1 MNKRFLSWLLAI
13 LMLLTAVPALAEPAD
28 GEPVEIVV
36 GSTNQMSGYFFTDMW
51 GNNTADIDVRALLH
65 GYSTVAISRNGTY
78 EVDQTVVRE
87 ITLSQLEGSPD
98 KTYTIEINP
107 GLTYN
112 DATPIL
118 ASDYVFSVLFQ
129 AAPEIFKLGGIP
141 SGMRQFVGYDAY
153 ASGESNVFAGV
164 RLLDDTHFALSI
176 SGDHLPYFYELLYVN
191 VTPYPIGAIAPGY
204 EVADDGEGAYLR
216 RIEEGE
222 AQPAEQAAEESPEE
236 SPEKVPEE
244 AVVEAPEEAAGN
256 ADAPELLE
264 VLEKS
269 VFDPETGYLFN
280 PKVTSGP
287 YQLVGYDAD
296 AHTATFEIN
305 PNYLGN
311 FEGRKPTIDRIVF
324 KQVYNDSLMDELAN
338 GTVDIVNKVT
348 AGDVIS
354 DGLTSM
360 QQNQLPLKVVNYL
373 RAGYGFLGL
382 SCEYGVTQS
391 QNVRQAL
398 AYLTDANGFVTE
410 FLHGYGLRTYSYYG
424 YGQWMAVSML
434 DQLNAE
440 LNNYGLDLGKAVELL
455 EADGFTLN
463 ADGEAYDA
471 AAGGVRYRKDEA
483 GNLEPLAVKWAAL
496 SNNPGSQAIQQYT
509 IPHMQQAGFQV
520 EVEELSFSELLTH
533 YYRQTERTYNVF
545 YLATNFDF
553 IFDPYYTFNPDASYQ
568 GERNT
573 SGIADEELFRLA
585 TELRRTEVGDN
596 QGYLEKWYQ
605 FEKRFNEVLPTI
617 PLYSN
622 VYFDFFNP
630 ELYSYQPSAY
640 YSWASAILYATYGY
654 EEVPEVV
661 EPVEP
666 VEGAGEGEAEIV
678 EIP

>member
-1 MNKRFLSWLLAI
+1 MNKRFLSWLVAI
-13 LMLLTAVPALAEPAD
+13 LMLLTAASALAEPAD
-28 GEPVEIVV
+28 GPVEIMV
-36 GSTNQMSGYFFTDMW
+36 GSTNQMSGVFFTDMW

-65 GYSTVAISRNGTY
+65 GYATVAISRNGTY

-87 ITLSQLEGSPD
+87 ISLTQQEGSAD
-98 KTYTIEINP
+98 KTYTIEINT

-112 DATPIL
+112 DGTPIT
-118 ASDYVFSVLFQ
+118 AADYVFSVLLQ
-129 AAPEIFKLGGIP
+129 AAPEIYDLGGIP

-153 ASGESNVFAGV
+153 ASGESAIFAGV
-164 RLLDDTHFALSI
+164 RLLDDTHFALAI

-191 VTPYPIGAIAPGY
+191 VTPYPIEAIAPGY

-216 RIEEGE
+216 KIGEVEE
-222 AQPAEQAAEESPEE
+222 QPAEEVTGEAAEQ
-236 SPEKVPEE
+236 
-244 AVVEAPEEAAGN
+244 
-256 ADAPELLE
+256 ADADELLK
-264 VLEKS
+264 VLETS
-269 VFDPETGYLFN
+269 ILDPKTGYLFN

-287 YQLVGYDAD
+287 YQLVGYDAE

-305 PNYLGN
+305 SNYLGN

-324 KQVYNDSLMDELAN
+324 KQVYNDSLMDELTSGA
-338 GTVDIVNKVT
+338 VDIVNKVT
-348 AGDVIS
+348 AGEVIA

-360 QQNQLPLKVVNYL
+360 QQNQLSLKVINYL

-410 FLHGYGLRTYSYYG
+410 FLHGYGLRTYGYYG
-424 YGQWMAVSML
+424 YGQWMAVSLL

-440 LNNYGLDLGKAVELL
+440 LNNYGLDLDKAVELL
-455 EADGFTLN
+455 EADRFTLN
-463 ADGEAYDA
+463 ADGEQYDA
-471 AAGGVRYRKDEA
+471 AVGGTRYRKDEA
-483 GNLEPLAVKWAAL
+483 GNLVPLAVKWAAL
-496 SNNPGSQAIQQYT
+496 SNNPGSQAIQEYT
-509 IPHMQQAGFQV
+509 IPHMQEVGFQV
-520 EVEELSFSELLTH
+520 EVEEMSFSELLTH
-533 YYRQTERTYNVF
+533 YYRQSERTYNIF

-596 QGYLEKWYQ
+596 QGYLEKWYSLQ
-605 FEKRFNEVLPTI
+605 QRFNEVLPTI

-622 VYFDFFNP
+622 VYFDFFNS
-630 ELYSYQPSAY
+630 ELYSYEPSAY

-661 EPVEP
+661 EPVEGSG
-666 VEGAGEGEAEIV
+666 EGAGETV

>member
-13 LMLLTAVPALAEPAD
+13 LMLLTACPAVAEPAD

-78 EVDQTVVRE
+78 EVDRTVVRE
-87 ITLSQLEGSPD
+87 ISLTQQEGSAD
-98 KTYTIEINP
+98 KTYTIEINS

-112 DATPIL
+112 DGTPIS

-129 AAPEIFKLGGIP
+129 AAPEIFELGGIP

-153 ASGESNVFAGV
+153 ASGGSAVYAGV
-164 RLLDDTHFALSI
+164 RLLDDVHFALVI
-176 SGDHLPYFYELLYVN
+176 SGEHLPYFYELLYVN
-191 VTPYPIGAIAPGY
+191 VTPYPIEAIAPGY

-216 RIEEGE
+216 LIEEGGE
-222 AQPAEQAAEESPEE
+222 QPAEG
-236 SPEKVPEE
+236 
-244 AVVEAPEEAAGN
+244 VVEEAAEKRVVEVSGEAAGE

-264 VLEKS
+264 VLKKS

-280 PKVTSGP
+280 PRITSGP
-287 YQLVGYDAD
+287 YQLVGYDAE

-311 FEGRKPTIDRIVF
+311 FESRKPTIDRIVF
-324 KQVYNDSLMDELAN
+324 KQVYNDSLLDELAS
-338 GTVDIVNKVT
+338 GAVDIVNKVT
-348 AGDVIS
+348 AGDVIA
-354 DGLTSM
+354 DGLTRM
-360 QQNQLPLKVVNYL
+360 HRNRLPTKVINYL

-398 AYLTDANGFVTE
+398 ALLTDADGFVTE
-410 FLHGYGLRTYSYYG
+410 FLHGFGLRTYGYYG

-440 LNNYGLDLGKAVELL
+440 LNNYGLDVGKAVELL
-455 EADGFTLN
+455 EADGFTFN

-471 AAGGVRYRKDEA
+471 GVRYRKDEA

-496 SNNPGSQAIQQYT
+496 SNNPGSQAIRQHT
-509 IPHMQQAGFQV
+509 VPHMQDAGFEV
-520 EVEELSFSELLTH
+520 EVEELSFPELLTH
-533 YYRQTERTYNVF
+533 YYRQTERTYNIF

-585 TELRRTEVGDN
+585 TELRKTEVGDN
-596 QGYLEKWYQ
+596 QGYLAKWFLFQ
-605 FEKRFNEVLPTI
+605 ERFNEVLPTI

-654 EEVPEVV
+654 EEVPEPA
-661 EPVEP
+661 EGAE
-666 VEGAGEGEAEIV
+666 EGAGEAAK
-678 EIP
+678 IP